1 VVSLKLAEFEN
12 PITGK
17 RGSLFDLAELW
28 RLVLGVFVLLFVIAM
43 GQNVARAVSSRVKVI
58 DTNIEPI
65 INSPKIVQSDI
76 VL

>member
-1 VVSLKLAEFEN
+1 MKLAEFEN

-17 RGSLFDLAELW
+17 RGNLFNLTELW
-28 RLVLGVFVLLFVIAM
+28 QLILGVAVLLFVVAM
-43 GQNVARAVSSRVKVI
+43 GQNVARAVSSRVKFI